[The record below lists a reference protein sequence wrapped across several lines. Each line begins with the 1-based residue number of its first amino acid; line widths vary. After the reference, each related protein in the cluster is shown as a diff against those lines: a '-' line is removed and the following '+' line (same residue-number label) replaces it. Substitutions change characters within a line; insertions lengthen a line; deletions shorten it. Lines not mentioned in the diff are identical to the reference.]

1 MVIPMRR
8 ALVLTATFG
17 AFVVGL
23 GCNHIGGKCDCT
35 NNPADAVI
43 PVPNQ
48 PYPTVGQPIPS
59 GTAVPAVPVEKM
71 PPGK

>member
-1 MVIPMRR
+1 MRR

-59 GTAVPAVPVEKM
+59 GTVAPAVPVEKM